1 MRQLKQLFLI
11 VLGLTFLG
19 GIGTGA
25 WIGTLL
31 AAPPKQAAKLERRVQ
46 EFMDTFDLDAT
57 QERQLRTVLADYD
70 HKKDRIKATLT
81 PEQFRRIR
89 TLEETSRKR
98 IRLILNDPQRAEY
111 DKLVGSR

>member
-31 AAPPKQAAKLERRVQ
+31 AAPPKQAAKLERRVGDFG
-46 EFMDTFDLDAT
+46 EHFDLDAT
-57 QERQLRTVLADYD
+57 QKRQLRTVLADYD
-70 HKKDRIKATLT
+70 HRKDQIKATLT
-81 PEQFRRIR
+81 PEQLRRIR
-89 TLEETSRKR
+89 TLEESSRER
-98 IRLILNDPQRAEY
+98 IRLILTGPQRSKY

>member
-11 VLGLTFLG
+11 VLGLTFVG

-31 AAPPKQAAKLERRVQ
+31 AAPPKSGAGLERRVGDF
-46 EFMDTFDLDAT
+46 ERHFDLDAT
-57 QERQLRTVLADYD
+57 QKRQLKTVLADYD
-70 HKKDRIKATLT
+70 HKKGKIRATIT
-81 PEQFRRIR
+81 PEQLRQIR
-89 TLEETSRKR
+89 ALEAASRKR
-98 IRLILNDPQRAEY
+98 IRLILTDPQRTEY

>member
-31 AAPPKQAAKLERRVQ
+31 AAPPKPAAKLDSRVAGFK
-46 EFMDTFDLDAT
+46 EHFKLDAT

-70 HKKDRIKATLT
+70 HKKERIKATLT

-98 IRLILNDPQRAEY
+98 IRLILTEPQRTEY